1 MEDLTLE
8 EFFEEYEKAYI
19 FKFDQQNN
27 SIIIK
32 RHNIF
37 YSEPGLKRKSL
48 AKSTQIYICFPDF
61 SIQSIEST
69 FVNQHFL
76 YDIYYIF
83 EDDGYYISSRINWK
97 KQLYQLHKN
106 LHPHLITLL
115 ADYFQNLCSNRNKNI
130 LLNKSFGWI
139 KNAKYNNGE
148 FFQSTRQ
155 LENANNSRQKKY
167 VYCFEEK
174 YTEKPKYFPLIKVGK
189 SILSFNE
196 MEFFLNF
203 LEDSAA
209 LVTIFSYGL
218 LSISLNAEQHYT
230 YQNKIVDHEL
240 QFVED
245 KETELFKKI
254 EPFSLCIYGENSHKN
269 ITRKTISSIF
279 LIIHKNNI

>member
-130 LLNKSFGWI
+130 L
-139 KNAKYNNGE
+139 
-148 FFQSTRQ
+148 
-155 LENANNSRQKKY
+155 
-167 VYCFEEK
+167 
-174 YTEKPKYFPLIKVGK
+174 
-189 SILSFNE
+189 
-196 MEFFLNF
+196 
-203 LEDSAA
+203 
-209 LVTIFSYGL
+209 
-218 LSISLNAEQHYT
+218 
-230 YQNKIVDHEL
+230 
-240 QFVED
+240 
-245 KETELFKKI
+245 
-254 EPFSLCIYGENSHKN
+254 
-269 ITRKTISSIF
+269 
-279 LIIHKNNI
+279 